1 METVTIRFELER
13 ETKNT
18 IRYTEAPDADAGQP
32 PRVGT
37 LYVQKWA
44 LGQLPPR
51 RLVVTLAEDK

>member
-18 IRYTEAPDADAGQP
+18 IRYTEAPDAGQP